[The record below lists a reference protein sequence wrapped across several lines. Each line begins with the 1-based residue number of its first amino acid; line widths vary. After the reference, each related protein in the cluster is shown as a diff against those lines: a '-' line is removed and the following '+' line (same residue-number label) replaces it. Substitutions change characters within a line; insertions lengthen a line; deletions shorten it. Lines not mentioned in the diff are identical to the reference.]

1 MPLHFRE
8 EVCAFIAGKS
18 NECRSS
24 ITQTYT
30 VMSCCGQSDRVPVMF
45 GDNALKRSLS
55 AGFEEGNDFHHQTL
69 RRGIEEYQLS
79 GS

>member
-30 VMSCCGQSDRVPVMF
+30 VMSCCGQSDRVPVKYE
-45 GDNALKRSLS
+45 DNAMQALVSE
-55 AGFEEGNDFHHQTL
+55 GNEEGNDFHHQT
-69 RRGIEEYQLS
+69 
-79 GS
+79 